1 LDIAVRCDQA
11 KYRLPVNK
19 LRYLPNV
26 ITLLRLATAPVTV
39 WLIAKA
45 QVTPA
50 FWLFLG
56 ASVTDAVDGVV
67 ARWVHAQSALGS
79 YLDALA
85 DKVLLV
91 GVFVS
96 LGVSGLLNGWLVG
109 LVVGRDVLL
118 VVAALALRFG
128 GVQRQ
133 VIPLLISKVNTVVQ
147 ILLAAVV
154 LGHQGLGWF
163 PLALVAPL
171 SGIVALTTVMS
182 AFAYLAAWWPRL
194 LWWKE

>member
-1 LDIAVRCDQA
+1 
-11 KYRLPVNK
+11 VNK
-19 LRYLPNV
+19 LRHLPNV
-26 ITLLRLATAPVTV
+26 ITLLRLASAPVTI

-45 QVTPA
+45 QMTPA

-56 ASVTDAVDGVV
+56 ASVTDALDGVV
-67 ARWVHAQSALGS
+67 ARLVHAQSAFGS

-96 LGVSGLLNGWLVG
+96 LGLLGLLNGWLVG
-109 LVVGRDVLL
+109 LVVGRDVSL
-118 VVAALALRFG
+118 VGFALALRFG

-133 VIPLLISKVNTVVQ
+133 VVPLLISKVNTFAQ

-154 LGHQGLGWF
+154 LGHHGLGWF

-171 SGIVALTTVMS
+171 SSVVALTTVMS

-194 LWWKE
+194 LWWRE